1 MIFDK
6 EVLKKRL
13 PRHKILRPNGTEI
26 SIVHQSIE
34 QKYITAIG
42 LNSQAQEHLIRK

>member
-6 EVLKKRL
+6 EVLKKRP
-13 PRHKILRPNGTEI
+13 PRHKILRPNGIEI

-34 QKYITAIG
+34 RKYITAIG